1 MGQLAATRIGW
12 ENEHLAAFLLSKIS
26 FVANPITVSDDV
38 GSDFFCTLFESRI
51 ENDKEQLFPRNSF
64 AIQIKS
70 KEETILATNKI
81 GYLRELELTFFVGVI
96 DQKDLRLNI
105 YSGEYV
111 PLLFTEHGIP
121 QKELKLSP
129 VRNVVGIKDYCR
141 TTTDKSLQ
149 VLTAFL
155 KMPFV
160 MEISARDTRDTILA
174 KARQA
179 SDLCSRMHQNI
190 SARVS
195 QEYIFR
201 LSEPG
206 SASIMAGSGSAE
218 TFRRN
223 FYLRLAEAFYNLEW
237 IHKAQR
243 HNFKMEEFRVYEKCY
258 LGLMDAGIET
268 PGMLHEIYNKLKQ
281 QLVDGNS
288 D

>member
-1 MGQLAATRIGW
+1 MAHLAAPRIGW

-51 ENDKEQLFPRNSF
+51 ENNVEQLFPRNSF

-81 GYLRELELTFFVGVI
+81 EYLTNLELPFFVGVI
-96 DQKDLRLNI
+96 DQKNLRLNI
-105 YSGEYV
+105 YSGEYL
-111 PLLFTEHGIP
+111 PLLFTLHGPP

-129 VRNVVGIKDYCR
+129 VRDLVGIEDYCR
-141 TTTDKSLQ
+141 TTTDENLQ

-160 MEISARDTRDTILA
+160 MEISASDDRNTIRAKTR
-174 KARQA
+174 QV
-179 SDLCSRMHQNI
+179 SDLCFQMHQNI

-201 LSEPG
+201 LGKPSLV
-206 SASIMAGSGSAE
+206 SIMAGPDSAK

-223 FYLRLAEAFYNLEW
+223 FCLRLAEAFYNIEW
-237 IHKAQR
+237 IHRAQR
-243 HNFKMEEFRVYEKCY
+243 NNFKMEEFKVYEKCY
-258 LGLMDAGIET
+258 LGLIEAGIEI
-268 PGMLHEIYNKLKQ
+268 PEILREIYNRLKQ
-281 QLVDGNS
+281 QLADGNS
-288 D
+288 G

>member
-1 MGQLAATRIGW
+1 MAQLAETRIGW
-12 ENEHLAAFLLSKIS
+12 ENEHLAAFLLSRIS

-51 ENDKEQLFPRNSF
+51 ENNAEQLFPRNSF

-81 GYLRELELTFFVGVI
+81 EYLTKLELPFFVGVI
-96 DQKDLRLNI
+96 DRENLRLNI

-141 TTTDKSLQ
+141 TKTDKNLQ

-155 KMPFV
+155 RMPFV
-160 MEISARDTRDTILA
+160 MEISARDKQDTILA
-174 KARQA
+174 KARQV
-179 SDLCSRMHQNI
+179 SDLCFRMHQNI

-237 IHKAQR
+237 IMKSPQ
-243 HNFKMEEFRVYEKCY
+243 HNLYMDEFRVYEKCY
-258 LGLMDAGIET
+258 LGLIEAKIEI
-268 PGMLHEIYNKLKQ
+268 PDMLRKIYNRLKG
-281 QLVDGNS
+281 QLTDKNK

>member
-1 MGQLAATRIGW
+1 MGQLAAPRIGW
-12 ENEHLAAFLLSKIS
+12 ENEHLATYLLSKVS

-51 ENDKEQLFPRNSF
+51 ENTAEQLFPRNSF

-81 GYLRELELTFFVGVI
+81 EYLTNLELPFFVGVI
-96 DQKDLRLNI
+96 DQKNLRLSI

-111 PLLFTEHGIP
+111 PILFTQHGIP

-129 VRNVVGIKDYCR
+129 VRDVVSIKDYCR
-141 TTTDKSLQ
+141 TKTDKSLK

-160 MEISARDTRDTILA
+160 MEISANDDRDTIRT

-190 SARVS
+190 STRVS
-195 QEYIFR
+195 QEYIFK
-201 LSEPG
+201 LNEPG
-206 SASIMAGSGSAE
+206 STLIMAGSGSAT

-223 FYLRLAEAFYNLEW
+223 FCFRLAEALYNLQW
-237 IHKAQR
+237 LHANQR
-243 HNFKMEEFRVYEKCY
+243 NQFKIEEFRVYEKCY
-258 LGLMDAGIET
+258 LGLIET
-268 PGMLHEIYNKLKQ
+268 NIEIPDKLRKVYT
-281 QLVDGNS
+281 LFKSKLPDG